1 MSLFLA
7 IETATDV
14 GSVAVGEPG
23 RAASEVLFGQRR
35 HASDL
40 TPAVEQTLRL
50 AGATYGDLA
59 GIVVANGPGS
69 FTGLRI
75 GVATAKGILRVHDG
89 LTLHEA
95 PSLLAAAWVAHR
107 FTAGPVAA
115 LYDALRGDVFGA
127 VYEVDDRS
135 VARLVAPT
143 CCPVAE
149 LVQRSPV
156 APVLAVGDGA
166 ALYADEVRQ
175 WTGRDAVG
183 PPAGAP
189 RASAL
194 LELLAV
200 ERGTARVEDPE
211 LFEPEYGR
219 LATAQVRWEAK
230 HGRPLPRS
238 RGTAG

>member
-1 MSLFLA
+1 MSLYLA
-7 IETATDV
+7 IETATDL

-23 RAASEVLFGQRR
+23 RVVSEVLFGDRR

-40 TPAVEQTLRL
+40 TPAVEETLRL
-50 AGATYGDLA
+50 AGATFGDLG

-75 GVATAKGILRVHDG
+75 GVATAKGILRVHGG
-89 LTLHEA
+89 LALRTA
-95 PSLLAAAWVAHR
+95 PSLLAAAWAAHR
-107 FTAGPVAA
+107 FAAGPVAA

-127 VYEVDDRS
+127 VYGLDDRG
-135 VARLVAPT
+135 VTELVAPA
-143 CCPVAE
+143 CFPVAE
-149 LVQRSPV
+149 LAQRSPV
-156 APVLAVGDGA
+156 APVVAVGDGA
-166 ALYADEVRQ
+166 ALYADEVRR

-200 ERGTARVEDPE
+200 ERGTVPVDDPE
-211 LFEPEYGR
+211 LFEPKYGR
-219 LATAQVRWEAK
+219 LAAAQARWEAK

-238 RGTAG
+238 GGSGD

>member
-1 MSLFLA
+1 VSLYLA

-23 RAASEVLFGQRR
+23 RAASEVLFGERR

-40 TPAVEQTLRL
+40 TPAVEETLRL
-50 AGATYGDLA
+50 AGATYGDLS

-75 GVATAKGILRVHDG
+75 GAATAKGMLRVHDR

-107 FTAGPVAA
+107 STTGPVAA

-127 VYEVDDRS
+127 VYEVSDQS
-135 VARLVAPT
+135 VVERVAPT

-149 LVQRSPV
+149 LVQRAPV
-156 APVLAVGDGA
+156 APDLAVGDGA

-175 WTGRDAVG
+175 WTGRNAVG

-200 ERGTARVEDPE
+200 ERGTARVEDPQA
-211 LFEPEYGR
+211 FEPEYGR
-219 LATAQVRWEAK
+219 LATAQVRWEAE

-238 RGTAG
+238 DGTSG

>member
-1 MSLFLA
+1 MTLYLG
-7 IETATDV
+7 IETATDT
-14 GSVAVGEPG
+14 GSVAVGERG
-23 RAASEVLFGQRR
+23 RAASEVLFGERR

-40 TPAVEQTLRL
+40 TPAIEEALRL
-50 AGATYGDLA
+50 AGATFADLS

-75 GVATAKGILRVHDG
+75 GVATAKGILRVRDG
-89 LTLHEA
+89 LTLHTA

-107 FTAGPVAA
+107 FASGPVAA

-127 VYEVDDRS
+127 VYDVGDGG
-135 VARLVAPT
+135 VAELVEPG

-149 LVQRSPV
+149 LVRRSPV
-156 APVLAVGDGA
+156 APALAVGDGA
-166 ALYADEVRQ
+166 LLYAAEVQR
-175 WTGRDAVG
+175 WTGREAVG

-200 ERGTARVEDPE
+200 EGGTSPVDDPE
-211 LFEPEYGR
+211 AFEPEYGR
-219 LATAQVRWEAK
+219 LAAAQARWEEK

-238 RGTAG
+238 DGSSS

>member
-1 MSLFLA
+1 MSLYLA

-14 GSVAVGEPG
+14 GSVALGEPG
-23 RAASEVLFGQRR
+23 RATSEVLFGGRR

-40 TPAVEQTLRL
+40 TPAIEEALRL
-50 AGATYGDLA
+50 TGATFGDLT

-75 GVATAKGILRVHDG
+75 GLATAKGILRVHDG
-89 LTLHEA
+89 LTLHTA

-107 FTAGPVAA
+107 FMAGPIAA

-127 VYEVDDRS
+127 VYDVSGRS
-135 VARLVAPT
+135 VVELVAPT
-143 CCPVAE
+143 CCPVEE

-156 APVLAVGDGA
+156 APALAVGDGA
-166 ALYADEVRQ
+166 ATYADEVRR
-175 WTGRDAVG
+175 WTGRDAVA

-200 ERGTARVEDPE
+200 ERGTVPLDDPE
-211 LFEPEYGR
+211 AFEPEYGR
-219 LATAQVRWEAK
+219 LAAAQARWEEK

-238 RGTAG
+238 GGASD

>member
-1 MSLFLA
+1 VSLYLA
-7 IETATDV
+7 IETATDL

-23 RAASEVLFGQRR
+23 RAASEVLFGERR

-40 TPAVEQTLRL
+40 TPAVEETLRL

-75 GVATAKGILRVHDG
+75 GVATAKGILRVHDR
-89 LTLHEA
+89 LTLHVA
-95 PSLLAAAWVAHR
+95 PSLLVAAWVAHR
-107 FTAGPVAA
+107 FAAGPVTA
-115 LYDALRGDVFGA
+115 LYDALRGDVFG
-127 VYEVDDRS
+127 VVVEVSDRS
-135 VARLVAPT
+135 VVERVAPT
-143 CCPVAE
+143 CCSVAE
-149 LVQRSPV
+149 LVERSPV

-175 WTGRDAVG
+175 WTGRDPVG

-194 LELLAV
+194 LELLVV
-200 ERGTARVEDPE
+200 ERGTVRVEDPE
-211 LFEPEYGR
+211 GFEPEYGR
-219 LATAQVRWEAK
+219 LATAQVRWEAQ

-238 RGTAG
+238 GGTSG